1 MADMAPFDAETSGL
15 ANITGTVKVCFDGT
29 LSDTSGTLTML
40 AEGLESSVTGGVHIH
55 SGTSCESAATQGGH
69 YFLDYEVSTDAD
81 PWLKPP
87 QPATSI
93 APQTTAYY
101 TTDMGEAS
109 VTFFFDQGIGFD
121 GTAGCPLSAASDECD
136 EKVVVI
142 HAGIDSGYG
151 RIACGKLKVIMS
163 DEDSS
168 AQRSSLPSI
177 LSFFAISIGTF
188 LAL

>member
-1 MADMAPFDAETSGL
+1 MEPFGTTDL
-15 ANITGTVKVCFDGT
+15 NITGTVKVCFDGA
-29 LSDTSGTLTML
+29 LSETSGTLTMV
-40 AEGLESSVTGGVHIH
+40 ADGLESSVTGGVHIH

-69 YFLDYEVSTDAD
+69 FFKDYEVSTTFD

-87 QPATSI
+87 QPATDI

-101 TTDMGEAS
+101 TTDMGKART
-109 VTFFFDQGIGFD
+109 TFFFDQGIGFE
-121 GTAGCPLSAASDECD
+121 GTAGCAMGSPAEDCD
-136 EKVVVI
+136 EKVIVI
-142 HAGIDSGYG
+142 HAGFDSGYG
-151 RIACGKLKVIMS
+151 RIACGKLVVAMS
-163 DEDSS
+163 EDDSP

>member
-1 MADMAPFDAETSGL
+1 MEPFGTSGL
-15 ANITGTVKVCFDGT
+15 NVTGTVEVCFDGA
-29 LSDTSGTLTML
+29 LSDTSGTLTMF
-40 AEGLESSVTGGVHIH
+40 AEGLEPSVTGGVHIH

-69 YFLDYEVSTDAD
+69 FFKDYEVSTTFD

-87 QPATSI
+87 QPATDI

-101 TTDMGEAS
+101 TTDMGKAS
-109 VTFFFDQGIGFD
+109 TTFFFDQGIGFE
-121 GTAGCPLSAASDECD
+121 GTAGCPMGSMDCD
-136 EKVVVI
+136 EKVIVI

-151 RIACGKLKVIMS
+151 RIACGKLAVVMS
-163 DEDSS
+163 EDDSP